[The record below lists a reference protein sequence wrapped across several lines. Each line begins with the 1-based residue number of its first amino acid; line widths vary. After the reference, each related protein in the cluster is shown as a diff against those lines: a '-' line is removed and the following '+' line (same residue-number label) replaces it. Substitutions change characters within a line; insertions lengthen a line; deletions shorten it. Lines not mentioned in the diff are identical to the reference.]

1 MTKFCNDN
9 RIAAWF
15 ATSAKENIN
24 IGKIAIDILS
34 PWLRKLVSHCEEI
47 K

>member
-9 RIAAWF
+9 HIAAWF

-24 IGKIAIDILS
+24 IGKVDI
-34 PWLRKLVSHCEEI
+34 
-47 K
+47 